1 MRFLLNVIAWILIGA
16 AGAFLAGSIIR
27 VFVTPAPGPTG
38 IVSTDGP
45 LLMGAKASVQGA
57 VIGFFIGLF
66 GPRLYA
72 ETNTPDKK

>member
-1 MRFLLNVIAWILIGA
+1 
-16 AGAFLAGSIIR
+16 
-27 VFVTPAPGPTG
+27 
-38 IVSTDGP
+38 
-45 LLMGAKASVQGA
+45 MGAKASVQGA